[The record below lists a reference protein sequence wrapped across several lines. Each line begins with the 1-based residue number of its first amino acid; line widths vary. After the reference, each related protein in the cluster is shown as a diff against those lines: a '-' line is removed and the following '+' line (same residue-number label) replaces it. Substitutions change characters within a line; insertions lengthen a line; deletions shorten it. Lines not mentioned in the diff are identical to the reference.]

1 MKFQNLLVRC
11 VQAALIFTCCISTPS
26 FAAKVGK
33 NAPDFTL
40 PGIENTIQLSAY
52 KGKVIYL
59 DFWASWCG
67 PCKQSFPWMNSL
79 QSKFGTDQF
88 KIIAINVDTNTDDWK
103 QFLASV
109 PAQFDIALDPKGII
123 AKQFGV
129 VGMPTSFIID
139 KNGKLVAQHNGF
151 NQLTVESSEKT
162 LNSLLKKK

>member
-88 KIIAINVDTNTDDWK
+88 KVIAINVDTNADDWK